1 MRTPRAGGI
10 SLPIF
15 DSHTRMSTDDNDPIN
30 DPDNPSGP
38 EPGNGL
44 PSDPQRGPD
53 AGSAGYGHEPA
64 REPRVD
70 ERPYAGGYD
79 YDAYREPQQPLELDQ
94 IEEEEP
100 EKRGHRGGEMG
111 FFDHLEELRS
121 RIIKSLA
128 ALVVTSA
135 VCGVFLKF
143 IMQQIILGPANRLG
157 IKLQNIETMG
167 QITLSIQVALIS
179 GLILSIP
186 LILWQFWGFI
196 KPGLYESERK
206 NVGWIAGGTILCFI
220 IGLCFAYFVMIPTSL
235 GFAASF
241 VYEGI
246 ENRFSVA
253 SYFSFVLGFTL
264 ACGVVFEMPMLS
276 YALARFGVVT
286 PQFLRRYWR
295 HAVVVILVAA
305 AIITPT
311 PDPFNQLLLAVPL
324 YGLYEI
330 SILVAKLAYRKRE
343 EAEVEAIEEGVLDQE

>member
-1 MRTPRAGGI
+1 
-10 SLPIF
+10 
-15 DSHTRMSTDDNDPIN
+15 MSTDENDPIN
-30 DPDNPSGP
+30 DPDNPSRPEPPRGP
-38 EPGNGL
+38 EAGGPGH
-44 PSDPQRGPD
+44 
-53 AGSAGYGHEPA
+53 GHEPVREHSVDEHPYQSGYSTF
-64 REPRVD
+64 REP
-70 ERPYAGGYD
+70 
-79 YDAYREPQQPLELDQ
+79 EPPLEIDT

-111 FFDHLEELRS
+111 FFDHLEELRG
-121 RIIKSLA
+121 RIIKSLV
-128 ALVVTSA
+128 ALVLTSTI
-135 VCGVFLKF
+135 CGIFLNF
-143 IMQQIILGPANRLG
+143 IMEKIVLGPANKLG
-157 IKLQNIETMG
+157 IELQNIQAMG

-186 LILWQFWGFI
+186 LILIQFWGFI

-206 NVGWIAGGTILCFI
+206 NVGLIATGTILCFMVGI
-220 IGLCFAYFVMIPTSL
+220 CFAYFVMIPTSL
-235 GFAASF
+235 GFAVGF
-241 VYEGI
+241 KYHGI
-246 ENRFSVA
+246 ENRISIE
-253 SYFSFVLGFTL
+253 SYFSFVLGFIL

-330 SILVAKLAYRKRE
+330 SILVAKFAYRKRA
-343 EAEVEAIEEGVLDQE
+343 EAEVEAIEEGVLDEE